1 MKGKKMGKPLD
12 DKPKNFK
19 SSMLSLFRYLKPW
32 YAAIVISLLLSLAS
46 TVLTLIAPDK
56 MADLTNSI
64 AAGLFTGIDMDGIKK
79 AIIAILVIYIAGS
92 LFSCAASYTM
102 ITVMQRLAWSMRD
115 SISKKINRM
124 PLKYFDKVSIG
135 DVMSR
140 ITNDVDTLSSTL
152 NSSITTLV
160 QGVVQFVGVT
170 VIMFAT
176 NALMSL
182 AAIGSSLIGFIFMFA
197 VIKRSKKYFRR
208 QQKNLGD
215 MNGHVEEMYSGHDIV
230 RVYGATGQ
238 AKAEF
243 KRINNNLYESAW
255 KSQFFGGLMMPFMS
269 FIGNFGYVAVCV
281 VGAALTMSGDISF
294 GTIVS
299 FIAYVRL
306 FTSPL
311 SQISQAAG
319 QLMSAGAAGERVF
332 GFLEEEELSDDSNCT
347 AYPEKVTGKVDFD
360 HVRFGYDEDK
370 AIINDFSTSVMPGQK
385 IAIVGHTGAGKTTMV
400 NLLMRFYELWSG
412 EIRIDGVPISEMK
425 RSDVHTLFGMVLQ
438 DTWLFEGTYR
448 ENIVYGKK
456 DVTDDQIRSA
466 CKAVGMDHFIMTL
479 PEGYDTVLSDRSSLS
494 AGQRQL
500 LTIARAMVENAP
512 MIILDEATSSV
523 DTRTEAL
530 VQQAMYKLT
539 EGRTSFVIAHRLSTI
554 RDADLIL
561 VMDKGDVVESG
572 THEQLL
578 KANGLYKEL
587 YYSQFEAKCRTPFVI
602 PHRLSTIRDTD
613 LILVMDKGDIVE
625 SGTHEQLLKAN
636 GLYKELYYS
645 QFEAK

>member
-1 MKGKKMGKPLD
+1 MKGMRRSSVD
-12 DKPKNFK
+12 EKPKSFK
-19 SSMLSLFRYLKPW
+19 SSMLSLLRYLKPW
-32 YAAIVISLLLSLAS
+32 HAAIIISLILSLGS
-46 TVLTLIAPDK
+46 TALTLIAPDK

-64 AAGLFTGIDMDGIKK
+64 AAGLTTGIDMDGIKQ
-79 AIIAILVIYIAGS
+79 AIIAILIIYVGS
-92 LFSCAASYTM
+92 GLLSCIASYTM
-102 ITVMQRLAWSMRD
+102 ITVMQKLAWSLRD

-124 PLKYFDKVSIG
+124 PLKYFDRVSIG
-135 DVMSR
+135 DILSR

-170 VIMFAT
+170 IIMFAT
-176 NALMSL
+176 NAVMSL
-182 AAIGSSLIGFIFMFA
+182 AAIGSSLIGFVFMFT
-197 VIKRSKKYFRR
+197 VIKKSRKYFRQ

-215 MNGHVEEMYSGHDIV
+215 MNGHVEEMYSGQDIV
-230 RVYGATGQ
+230 RVYGATAQ

-243 KRINNNLYESAW
+243 KRINGNLYESAW
-255 KSQFFGGLMMPFMS
+255 KSQFFGGLMMPFMG

-281 VGAALTMSGDISF
+281 VGAALTMSGTISF
-294 GTIVS
+294 GVIVS

-306 FTSPL
+306 FTNPL
-311 SQISQAAG
+311 SQIAQAAT

-332 GFLEEEELSDDSNCT
+332 GFLEEEELSDDSACT
-347 AYPEKVTGKVDFD
+347 AYPEKVTGEVTFD
-360 HVRFGYDEDK
+360 RVRFGYDEDK
-370 AIINDFSTSVMPGQK
+370 PVINDFSARVLPGQK

-412 EIRIDGVPISEMK
+412 EIHIDGVPISEMK
-425 RSDVHTLFGMVLQ
+425 RSDVHALFGMVLQ

-448 ENIVYGKK
+448 ENIVYGKEN
-456 DVTDDQIRSA
+456 VTDEQVRSA

-479 PEGYDTVLSDRSSLS
+479 PDGYDTVLSDRSSLS

-561 VMDKGDVVESG
+561 VMEKGDVVESG

-578 KANGLYKEL
+578 KKDGLYKEL
-587 YYSQFEAKCRTPFVI
+587 YYSQFEAK
-602 PHRLSTIRDTD
+602 
-613 LILVMDKGDIVE
+613 
-625 SGTHEQLLKAN
+625 
-636 GLYKELYYS
+636 
-645 QFEAK
+645 

>member
-1 MKGKKMGKPLD
+1 MKGMRRSSVD
-12 DKPKNFK
+12 EKPKSFK
-19 SSMLSLFRYLKPW
+19 SSMLSLLRYLKPW
-32 YAAIVISLLLSLAS
+32 HAAIIISLILSLGS
-46 TVLTLIAPDK
+46 TALTLIAPDK

-64 AAGLFTGIDMDGIKK
+64 AAGLTTGIDMDGIKQ
-79 AIIAILVIYIAGS
+79 AIIAILIIYVGS
-92 LFSCAASYTM
+92 GLLSCIASYTM
-102 ITVMQRLAWSMRD
+102 ITVMQKLAWSLRD

-124 PLKYFDKVSIG
+124 PLKYFDRVSIG
-135 DVMSR
+135 DILSR

-170 VIMFAT
+170 IIMFAT
-176 NALMSL
+176 NAVMSL
-182 AAIGSSLIGFIFMFA
+182 AAIGSSLIGFVFMFT
-197 VIKRSKKYFRR
+197 VIKKSRKYFRQ

-215 MNGHVEEMYSGHDIV
+215 MNGHVEEMYSGQDIV
-230 RVYGATGQ
+230 RVYGATAQ

-243 KRINNNLYESAW
+243 KRINGNLYESAW
-255 KSQFFGGLMMPFMS
+255 KSQFFGGLMMPFMG

-281 VGAALTMSGDISF
+281 VGAALTMSGTISF
-294 GTIVS
+294 GVIVS

-306 FTSPL
+306 FTNPL
-311 SQISQAAG
+311 SQIAQAAT

-332 GFLEEEELSDDSNCT
+332 GFLEEEELSDDRACT
-347 AYPEKVTGKVDFD
+347 AYPEKVTGEVTFD
-360 HVRFGYDEDK
+360 RVRFGYDEDK
-370 AIINDFSTSVMPGQK
+370 PVINDFSARVLPGQK

-412 EIRIDGVPISEMK
+412 EIHIDGVPISEMK
-425 RSDVHTLFGMVLQ
+425 RSDVHALFGMVLQ

-448 ENIVYGKK
+448 ENIVYGKEN
-456 DVTDDQIRSA
+456 VTDEQVRSA

-479 PEGYDTVLSDRSSLS
+479 PDGYDTVLSDRSSLS

-561 VMDKGDVVESG
+561 VMEKGDVVESG

-578 KANGLYKEL
+578 KKDGLYKEL
-587 YYSQFEAKCRTPFVI
+587 YYSQFEAK
-602 PHRLSTIRDTD
+602 
-613 LILVMDKGDIVE
+613 
-625 SGTHEQLLKAN
+625 
-636 GLYKELYYS
+636 
-645 QFEAK
+645 